1 MTMAAPVPT
10 AQEEGALL
18 AVRDLCVNF
27 RHDRQDIPVV
37 ENVSFEI
44 RRGEILG
51 LVGESGCGKSVT
63 SMSLLRLLASPPAQI
78 ASGEVVFDGIDLLG
92 ISERRL
98 RELRGDRIGVI
109 FQEPMTS
116 LNPLYTVGYQLVET
130 LRLHRKMNRL
140 DALTVVV
147 DMLRQVGI
155 TAPDRRLSQ
164 YPHELSGGIRQ
175 RVMIAMALLCGPDLL
190 VADEPTT
197 ALDVTIQAQ
206 ILDLLRDMNE
216 RLGAG
221 ILMITHDLGVVAET
235 CQRVVVMYAGRV
247 VEQAPVKALFDRPR
261 HPYTQGLLSSI
272 PRLDSPREPLPT
284 IPGTVPPPGQR
295 PKGCYFAGR
304 CPRVT
309 ERCHEQTPELAPD
322 AGNPDHGFACWNPC
336 S

>member
-1 MTMAAPVPT
+1 MAEPVSAT
-10 AQEEGALL
+10 QESALL

-37 ENVSFEI
+37 ENVSFDI

-63 SMSLLRLLASPPAQI
+63 AMSLLRLLASPPAQI
-78 ASGEVVFDGIDLLG
+78 AAGEVAFDGIDLLG

-130 LRLHRKMNRL
+130 LRLHRKLNRL
-140 DALTVVV
+140 DAMTVVV

-155 TAPDRRLSQ
+155 TAAERRLNQ

-206 ILDLLRDMNE
+206 ILDLLRDMND

-221 ILMITHDLGVVAET
+221 ILMITHDLGVVAEM

-247 VEQAPVKALFDRPR
+247 VEQAPVKALFERPR
-261 HPYTQGLLSSI
+261 HPYTQGLLNSI

-284 IPGTVPPPGQR
+284 IPGTVPAPGQR

-309 ERCHEQTPELAPD
+309 ERCREQTPELTSD
-322 AGNPDHGFACWNPC
+322 AADPDHRFACWNPC

>member
-1 MTMAAPVPT
+1 MAAPVPA
-10 AQEEGALL
+10 AQEGSALL
-18 AVRDLCVNF
+18 AVHDLCVNF

-78 ASGEVVFDGIDLLG
+78 ASGEALFDGVDLLAV
-92 ISERRL
+92 SERRL

-140 DALTVVV
+140 DALTLVV

-155 TAPDRRLSQ
+155 TAPDRRLNQ

-197 ALDVTIQAQ
+197 ALDVT
-206 ILDLLRDMNE
+206 
-216 RLGAG
+216 
-221 ILMITHDLGVVAET
+221 
-235 CQRVVVMYAGRV
+235 
-247 VEQAPVKALFDRPR
+247 
-261 HPYTQGLLSSI
+261 
-272 PRLDSPREPLPT
+272 
-284 IPGTVPPPGQR
+284 
-295 PKGCYFAGR
+295 
-304 CPRVT
+304 
-309 ERCHEQTPELAPD
+309 
-322 AGNPDHGFACWNPC
+322 
-336 S
+336 

>member
-1 MTMAAPVPT
+1 MAAPVPA
-10 AQEEGALL
+10 AQESALL

-37 ENVSFEI
+37 ENISFDI

-63 SMSLLRLLASPPAQI
+63 AMSLLRLLASPPAQI
-78 ASGEVVFDGIDLLG
+78 AAGEVVFDGIDLLG

-116 LNPLYTVGYQLVET
+116 LNPLYTVGYQLAET

-155 TAPDRRLSQ
+155 TAAERRLSQ

-206 ILDLLRDMNE
+206 ILDLLRDMND

-221 ILMITHDLGVVAET
+221 ILMITHDLGVVAEM

-261 HPYTQGLLSSI
+261 HPYTQGLLNSI

-284 IPGTVPPPGQR
+284 ISGTVPAPGQR
-295 PKGCYFAGR
+295 PNGCYFAGR

-309 ERCHEQTPELAPD
+309 ERCREQSPELAPD
-322 AGNPDHGFACWNPC
+322 AADPDHRFACWNPF